1 MIVPV
6 SGRAAPGFP
15 AMLLSLF
22 FLANPYSSA
31 GSAKL
36 PADNILTLVND
47 AARAQLQRQAAD
59 AGWRAPQFELSVL
72 PSARPLAPCAAAV
85 TVEPL
90 DTRLPGRMRLTAVC
104 PGADGWR
111 YEFVVRAQISAMVAV
126 AAAPLAPGQVLTA
139 ADMALERRDISA
151 VADSSAEIAA
161 LAGLSSRR
169 TLRPGDLLRKSQLA
183 APLLVRRGEQVR
195 IVARRE
201 QIEVSMSG
209 EALDAGALDAQVRV
223 RNNASGNLI
232 RARVT
237 AAGTVQPL
245 DSAPSIQSAD

>member
-1 MIVPV
+1 
-6 SGRAAPGFP
+6 
-15 AMLLSLF
+15 MLLSLF

-31 GSAKL
+31 ESAKL
-36 PADNILTLVND
+36 PDDNILTSINNS
-47 AARAQLQRQAAD
+47 ARLQLERQAAG
-59 AGWRAPQFELSVL
+59 AGWLEPQFALAVL
-72 PSARPLAPCAAAV
+72 PGARPLAPCARAV

-126 AAAPLAPGQVLTA
+126 AAAPLAAGQVLTA
-139 ADMALERRDISA
+139 ADMALERRDITA
-151 VADSSAEIAA
+151 IADSSADLAA

-169 TLRPGDLLRKSQLA
+169 TLRPGDVLRKSQLA
-183 APLLVRRGEQVR
+183 APLLVKRGESVR

-201 QIEVSMSG
+201 QIEVSMAG
-209 EALDAGALDAQVRV
+209 EALDAGALEAQVRV
-223 RNNASGNLI
+223 RNVASGTVI

-237 AAGTVQPL
+237 GPGSVQPL
-245 DSAPSIQSAD
+245 EGSGAIQSAD